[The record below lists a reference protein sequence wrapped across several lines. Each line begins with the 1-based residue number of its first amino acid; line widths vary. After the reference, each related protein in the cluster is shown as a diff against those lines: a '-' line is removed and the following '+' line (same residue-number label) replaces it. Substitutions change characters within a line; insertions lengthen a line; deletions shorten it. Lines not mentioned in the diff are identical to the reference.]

1 MMSIGVLAL
10 QGAYDKHVQILQS
23 IGCNNVLVRSVA
35 DLESCDGLIIPGG
48 ESTTMTQLMRRYD
61 MIQPLQTFAQQKPLF
76 GTCAGLI
83 MMAEQVDDP
92 RVDNL
97 QALPLTIRRNAYG
110 RQAESF
116 HANVA
121 LQFDTSGGD
130 FPGVFIRA
138 PIIEKMDSSVEIL
151 ATCQNNPVL
160 VAKGHH
166 LAASFHPELT
176 QDDRIHR
183 YWLDRIAV

>member
-1 MMSIGVLAL
+1 MLIGVLAL
-10 QGAYDKHVQILQS
+10 QGAYDKHVQMLQS
-23 IGCNNVLVRSVA
+23 IGCSNVLVRTVA
-35 DLESCDGLIIPGG
+35 DLDRCDGLIIPGG
-48 ESTTMTQLMRRYD
+48 ESTTMTQLIRRYD
-61 MIQPLQTFAQQKPLF
+61 MANSLQNYARQKPIF

-83 MMAEQVDDP
+83 MMADHVEDP

-97 QALPLTIRRNAYG
+97 QLLPMTITRNAYG

-116 HANVA
+116 HAKFA
-121 LQFDTSGGD
+121 LQFDKTGED
-130 FPGVFIRA
+130 YPGVFIRA
-138 PIIEKMDSSVEIL
+138 PIIEKMDSTIDVL

-183 YWLDRIAV
+183 YWLDLIAR